1 MRSGTYF
8 GLGEWLP
15 RREIIGTGLVTW
27 AAGGVLVVAVA
38 WCLSTSTA
46 RTGAMPETTI
56 PVSMPPTLPMEVAV
70 DTAETGKTLLM
81 PEDVLVGR
89 RATTGSVTLGKSP

>member
-27 AAGGVLVVAVA
+27 AAGGVLVIAVA

-46 RTGAMPETTI
+46 RTGATPEAAI
-56 PVSMPPTLPMEVAV
+56 PFSKPPPLPTEVAV
-70 DTAETGKTLLM
+70 DTAETAEDLLM

-89 RATTGSVTLGKSP
+89 RAPTDGVTLGKSP